1 MAQLEILKPGQGK
14 LARGAAYFLG
24 MLLVVFGGISL
35 YATINVPF
43 DANATPTTT
52 WEKIEH
58 ALHVSNVPILG
69 HISVYRI
76 IAFVVVLFGA
86 LALHLL
92 LNRPAAVDTLI
103 DTEQELKKVSW
114 PSRREVWNAT
124 LVVVL
129 VTLTMAM
136 ILYGFDRV
144 LQFVFRLVIGGN

>member
-1 MAQLEILKPGQGK
+1 MAQLEIIKPGQGRY
-14 LARGAAYFLG
+14 ARGAAYFLG

-43 DANATPTTT
+43 DARATPTST

-58 ALHVSNVPILG
+58 ALYVPNVPLLG
-69 HISVYRI
+69 HISAYRV
-76 IAFVVVLFGA
+76 IAFIAVLFGA

-92 LNRPAAVDTLI
+92 LNRPTVVDTLI

-114 PSRREVWNAT
+114 PSKREVWNAT

-129 VTLTMAM
+129 VTFTMAIM
-136 ILYGFDRV
+136 LFGFDWLLRA
-144 LQFVFRLVIGGN
+144 LFQLVI